1 MKSFFSFL
9 ILLLAFVNLVSNSEV
24 TYPFTLVHISGIFH
38 EKQANQ
44 EMTLLT
50 QGEKANPSLFK
61 QLVLKEERTNELYFT
76 RLTCFDKEE
85 IYNYSYVNCTID
97 LSQIPA
103 GFYKVTLFFYNN
115 QDYKNNNMPPLL
127 IHGDKKEEKEDKGQK
142 LINVFS
148 NITESNYEQLITF
161 ELKYKLFSPY
171 SIKWLNIFNNRN
183 EHFRNK
189 LHCQY
194 NTNTNYTCLVDFSK
208 IKADIYVV
216 EYLEVD
222 FRYEDMSNIYPKGK
236 VTIEVHEKPLKLLS
250 INGNAQ
256 EGNYSM
262 LNLTF
267 NKNVNK
273 NEFGGFYVFNDT
285 DIFNLTRKEIFQYND
300 SSSIEVELDFKKV
313 PSAYYHMGVIYKG
326 HDWRFLDS
334 KLYVFEKSKSHFKNF
349 FMNLFS
355 QNKLK
360 TNLRKKK

>member
-1 MKSFFSFL
+1 
-9 ILLLAFVNLVSNSEV
+9 
-24 TYPFTLVHISGIFH
+24 
-38 EKQANQ
+38 
-44 EMTLLT
+44 
-50 QGEKANPSLFK
+50 
-61 QLVLKEERTNELYFT
+61 
-76 RLTCFDKEE
+76 
-85 IYNYSYVNCTID
+85 
-97 LSQIPA
+97 
-103 GFYKVTLFFYNN
+103 
-115 QDYKNNNMPPLL
+115 
-127 IHGDKKEEKEDKGQK
+127 
-142 LINVFS
+142 
-148 NITESNYEQLITF
+148 
-161 ELKYKLFSPY
+161 
-171 SIKWLNIFNNRN
+171 
-183 EHFRNK
+183 
-189 LHCQY
+189 
-194 NTNTNYTCLVDFSK
+194 
-208 IKADIYVV
+208 
-216 EYLEVD
+216 
-222 FRYEDMSNIYPKGK
+222 MSNIYPKGK

-300 SSSIEVELDFKKV
+300 SSSIKVELDFKKV